1 MLVQNRARM
10 SCVGFDGTYFA
21 IEVEAKVN
29 LSVVVLTFCM
39 MYGGFYISAYV
50 CAF

>member
-1 MLVQNRARM
+1 M